1 MLRLY
6 DNIIIIEDESKMCYR
21 VGLGC
26 RTNFMNAKTH
36 VKEIIEKLNK
46 RIVDRETSVD
56 IDRRNRKNSL
66 MDGGQYD
73 IQPQTKRKWSS
84 SSPKSPVSDKDL
96 HAELATT
103 AEILSSARPVSVLG
117 SRGNVKD
124 DPDLYP
130 IPLPHGLKKPIRHTC
145 YEIGLRKSGSIS
157 ETRQRKLDLHSPDC
171 QDRPPKMTELPIR
184 PSELGFPSPA
194 SHSSKS
200 GSYDIKADFVLHLLT
215 VVVACI
221 DVQFTQ
227 SGKQLRAAIMQYT
240 LWSAPL

>member
-1 MLRLY
+1 
-6 DNIIIIEDESKMCYR
+6 
-21 VGLGC
+21 
-26 RTNFMNAKTH
+26 MNAKTH

-130 IPLPHGLKKPIRHTC
+130 IPLPHGL
-145 YEIGLRKSGSIS
+145 SASIKI
-157 ETRQRKLDLHSPDC
+157 Q
-171 QDRPPKMTELPIR
+171 
-184 PSELGFPSPA
+184 
-194 SHSSKS
+194 
-200 GSYDIKADFVLHLLT
+200 
-215 VVVACI
+215 VV
-221 DVQFTQ
+221 
-227 SGKQLRAAIMQYT
+227 
-240 LWSAPL
+240 